1 MDMNLSKREKEVLR
15 LLFFSYA
22 EIAEKLFIQPS
33 TAKTHG
39 NRILEKLSCKTKGA
53 AVIKAIKQGLIDIE
67 EVEIDERG

>member
-1 MDMNLSKREKEVLR
+1 MNTELSKREKEVLR

-33 TAKTHG
+33 TAKTHA
-39 NRILEKLSCKTKGA
+39 NRILEKLNCRNKTA

-67 EVEIDERG
+67 EVEINERS